1 MNHDP
6 SPRPTMNMV
15 AARDQLD
22 AAIANLLEAA
32 FTELSENEQLR
43 KALAEGEQ
51 LERRRLQAILLQRI
65 DMHPFENNPIRGE
78 LLQLLE
84 AIAKA

>member
-1 MNHDP
+1 
-6 SPRPTMNMV
+6 MNMV